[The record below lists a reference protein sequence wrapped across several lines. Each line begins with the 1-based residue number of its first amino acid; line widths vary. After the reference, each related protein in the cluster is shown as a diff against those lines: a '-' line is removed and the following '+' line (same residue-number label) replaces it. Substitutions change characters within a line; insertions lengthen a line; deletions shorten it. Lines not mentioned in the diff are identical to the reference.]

1 MNCDLFYML
10 WVEKYRPLKLCD
22 LVLSL
27 DTRAYFEN
35 LIKSKEIPHLLFC
48 GPAGTGKT
56 SLAKILVNELDV
68 VYRYINASD
77 ERTLDSV
84 REKIVPFAQTKSF
97 DGNLKIIILDEIDGF
112 TPDAQRALRNV
123 MEEYSNNL
131 RFIMTAN
138 YKNRVITPLRSRT
151 IAFEL
156 MPPLKEVMA
165 RIVYIIT
172 NENIVVDEE
181 QKPSLKEL
189 IESNYPDVRRII
201 GLVQKYTK
209 DGKLNIT
216 KDINA
221 SLFAKDVLKQIRTQ
235 KNMTD
240 VREYIIQNETDFNSD
255 YLTLLKGLFEEVYAS
270 DIEDSKKASTL
281 VLIGEAMYKHQFVMD
296 PEINAY
302 CCILQLKN
310 SI

>member
-1 MNCDLFYML
+1 MNCDLFNML

>member
-1 MNCDLFYML
+1 
-10 WVEKYRPLKLCD
+10 
-22 LVLSL
+22 
-27 DTRAYFEN
+27 
-35 LIKSKEIPHLLFC
+35 
-48 GPAGTGKT
+48 
-56 SLAKILVNELDV
+56 
-68 VYRYINASD
+68 
-77 ERTLDSV
+77 
-84 REKIVPFAQTKSF
+84 
-97 DGNLKIIILDEIDGF
+97 
-112 TPDAQRALRNV
+112 
-123 MEEYSNNL
+123 
-131 RFIMTAN
+131 
-138 YKNRVITPLRSRT
+138 
-151 IAFEL
+151 
-156 MPPLKEVMA
+156 VMA